1 MSVYC
6 LSPLSL
12 PTQCLALLSSAPSP
26 RSRSPPPSTFTDSG
40 GGEISTPPSISD
52 VEEDVEALFQKFYLR
67 GTTPFSRRSREE
79 KSQDARRCYRAALL
93 ERCRSAGQRL
103 CQART
108 VGWRVAAYSP
118 PASTSRR
125 AIVRARER
133 GAMTQQLIKDWAKG
147 GKEQMCASP
156 PRPEALAPSLS
167 RKTNLCVALGA
178 AVLQRCATRPL
189 SRRQLPVRLAP
200 QLSTTASSA
209 ASAAPPAPAAI

>member
-1 MSVYC
+1 MARGMWGVVWC
-6 LSPLSL
+6 VVW
-12 PTQCLALLSSAPSP
+12 
-26 RSRSPPPSTFTDSG
+26 G
-40 GGEISTPPSISD
+40 MW
-52 VEEDVEALFQKFYLR
+52 LR
-67 GTTPFSRRSREE
+67 VVRTNF
-79 KSQDARRCYRAALL
+79 AAY
-93 ERCRSAGQRL
+93 
-103 CQART
+103 
-108 VGWRVAAYSP
+108 YSP
-118 PASTSRR
+118 PASTSRT
-125 AIVRARER
+125 AVVRARER

>member
-6 LSPLSL
+6 LSPHAMSRAAVVR
-12 PTQCLALLSSAPSP
+12 TVAALALAAAVHLH
-26 RSRSPPPSTFTDSG
+26 RQRRRRNLH
-40 GGEISTPPSISD
+40 PPSISD

-147 GKEQMCASP
+147 ARSKFSLRRYP
-156 PRPEALAPSLS
+156 PQRS
-167 RKTNLCVALGA
+167 
-178 AVLQRCATRPL
+178 AVL
-189 SRRQLPVRLAP
+189 
-200 QLSTTASSA
+200 LSTRCSLGLSPRDLPRA
-209 ASAAPPAPAAI
+209 

>member
-1 MSVYC
+1 MSRAAVVR
-6 LSPLSL
+6 
-12 PTQCLALLSSAPSP
+12 TVAALALAAAVHLH
-26 RSRSPPPSTFTDSG
+26 RQRRRRNLH
-40 GGEISTPPSISD
+40 PPSISD
-52 VEEDVEALFQKFYLR
+52 VEEDVEALFQKIYLR

-103 CQART
+103 CISYLSYLSQART
-108 VGWRVAAYSP
+108 VGRRVAAYSP

-189 SRRQLPVRLAP
+189 SRRQLLVRLAP